1 MKKMRDNSKASHQE
15 AMAEVRRVAAE
26 AKELNHAANGALT
39 DKLAIWTAGR
49 YAIATCRLAAAS
61 GNGGVDWNQLRVL
74 CNDLVN
80 LRRGDH
86 RAESLRIVRERLE
99 MERSAQKENMEKLF
113 WVWAKEHEAE
123 ICNREKLTPEEKERR
138 YCEILGI
145 NYEET
150 KRRIERMEADEF
162 AAMENS
168 TISYSI

>member
-1 MKKMRDNSKASHQE
+1 
-15 AMAEVRRVAAE
+15 
-26 AKELNHAANGALT
+26 
-39 DKLAIWTAGR
+39 
-49 YAIATCRLAAAS
+49 
-61 GNGGVDWNQLRVL
+61 
-74 CNDLVN
+74 
-80 LRRGDH
+80 
-86 RAESLRIVRERLE
+86 
-99 MERSAQKENMEKLF
+99 MEKLF